1 MITKLIL
8 FRLHKLRL
16 SAHSWRY
23 LKPARK
29 KCILSFFFSCFCS
42 FFFGNH
48 PHGYR
53 PDGTR
58 ISLLKSGKTVTC
70 FPIYFVSNKGQTK
83 ETQQSYGYAIN
94 YLINFVSCSK
104 TSKQS
109 HVHWLLNK
117 NQTAMPLNLTL
128 PSCSF
133 LMILVRRK
141 LKKNHSKDTI

>member
-1 MITKLIL
+1 MITKLSL

-29 KCILSFFFSCFCS
+29 KYILSFFF
-42 FFFGNH
+42 FFFGNP

-53 PDGTR
+53 PHGTR

-70 FPIYFVSNKGQTK
+70 FPIYFVSNKVQTK
-83 ETQQSYGYAIN
+83 ETAQSYGYAIN
-94 YLINFVSCSK
+94 YLINFLSCSK

-117 NQTAMPLNLTL
+117 NQTGMTLIFTL

-133 LMILVRRK
+133 LMILVRK
-141 LKKNHSKDTI
+141 TFYKISL